1 MERVKQVLDASA
13 LWRALMALCTWV
25 EGQWDRSGIVQWF
38 LHPRGWTPAASEGS
52 VFYRLWALVR
62 RGLCRLY
69 ELLRLDR
76 LFAGSVF
83 TRPWFWCAL
92 PVVLAPLLATAH
104 PSMLVLGLCLV
115 GGCSLLLSLVRD
127 RQRQL
132 VWAPV
137 NRYILLY
144 AAVYLAGTLF
154 SVNLRGSLGPGLL
167 SVAFILFSVVL
178 GSAVIDQRQLDALV
192 DLMVLAGTLVCAYG
206 ILQYIF
212 GWGYQSAAWVDSDMF
227 SGIEFRVPS
236 TLENPNMLGQYLL
249 LTIPLG
255 GACLLGA
262 KTWGKRVFYLCC
274 CGIMALCM
282 ILTFS
287 RGAWLAL
294 LFAGAIFVLFL
305 NPRLI
310 LLAPFALIALY
321 FVLPDTVITRFT
333 SIGDLTDNSTS
344 YRVYIWMGVLAML
357 KDYWMCGIGPGDAAF
372 NMVYPAYSYNQISAP
387 HSHNLFLQIV
397 CDAGVVALV
406 VFIILLFVYFRMMCS
421 ALGREK
427 DRTSRM
433 LQIAF
438 TAGVCGFMV
447 QAMTDYSF
455 YNYRVM
461 FLFWAYLALGA
472 AAARRSS
479 MAQGRLW
486 T

>member
-132 VWAPV
+132 VWTPI

-178 GSAVIDQRQLDALV
+178 GSAVINQRQLDTLV
-192 DLMVLAGTLVCAYG
+192 ALMVLMGTVVCVYG
-206 ILQYIF
+206 ILQY
-212 GWGYQSAAWVDSDMF
+212 F
-227 SGIEFRVPS
+227 S
-236 TLENPNMLGQYLL
+236 
-249 LTIPLG
+249 
-255 GACLLGA
+255 
-262 KTWGKRVFYLCC
+262 
-274 CGIMALCM
+274 
-282 ILTFS
+282 
-287 RGAWLAL
+287 
-294 LFAGAIFVLFL
+294 AGAISRR
-305 NPRLI
+305 PGWTAI
-310 LLAPFALIALY
+310 CSPPSSSGCPPPWTTPICWG
-321 FVLPDTVITRFT
+321 
-333 SIGDLTDNSTS
+333 SI
-344 YRVYIWMGVLAML
+344 
-357 KDYWMCGIGPGDAAF
+357 
-372 NMVYPAYSYNQISAP
+372 
-387 HSHNLFLQIV
+387 
-397 CDAGVVALV
+397 
-406 VFIILLFVYFRMMCS
+406 
-421 ALGREK
+421 
-427 DRTSRM
+427 
-433 LQIAF
+433 
-438 TAGVCGFMV
+438 
-447 QAMTDYSF
+447 
-455 YNYRVM
+455 
-461 FLFWAYLALGA
+461 
-472 AAARRSS
+472 
-479 MAQGRLW
+479 
-486 T
+486 